1 MAKKFPLGAWVYDSV
16 DKFTP
21 DEVDVWADLGLTV
34 TMAPS
39 INYDDDLTK
48 LIPFLD
54 RARDRDMQLILW
66 VNGVGDSEERFR
78 KVYEVFKGHPALYGF
93 FIGDEPSTVPAMDY
107 CINVMKMQKRV
118 APELNPYLNMAGST
132 YELKHILFPDK
143 TYGEYLKELSE
154 RSGCTMFCFDTYTQM
169 INDGGVTNYYK
180 GAKAQFDASEYAG
193 IDMWCT
199 CLTSAHYAY
208 KLPSEYQLLWQIT
221 VSAALGC
228 KGIIWFR
235 LYDKKIAPEY
245 YGSPIDEYGCKTP
258 QYDMLSRCQKRF
270 NDQYGE
276 LLVKLHKKEVFITG
290 IQRGDWPMFNC
301 YSHDC
306 IKQVNT
312 FENTVVSFFTDDSGK
327 EYLCLVNA
335 EMYQNN
341 SIEIVYDSSKCSITE
356 LLLNG
361 TLERPDFGQD
371 GQAFTLYPGQMKM
384 FRIDRK

>member
-1 MAKKFPLGAWVYDSV
+1 MAQKFPLGAWIYNRIEE
-16 DKFTP
+16 FTP

-39 INYDDDLTK
+39 IDYDDDLTK

-54 RARDRDMQLILW
+54 RARDRGIKLILW
-66 VNGVGDSEERFR
+66 VNGVGSSEERFR

-93 FIGDEPSTVPAMDY
+93 FVADEPGDVAS
-107 CINVMKMQKRV
+107 INSCVEIMSMQKRV
-118 APELNPYLNMAGST
+118 APELRPYVNLMGSSPDR
-132 YELKHILFPDK
+132 ERHMFPGK
-143 TYGEYLKELSE
+143 TYNEFMKDFAE
-154 RSGCTMFCFDTYTQM
+154 RSLCDMVCFDTYTQM
-169 INDGGVTNYYK
+169 INDGGVTNYFRDL
-180 GAKAQFDASEYAG
+180 KAQTDAAYAAG
-193 IDMWCT
+193 IDIWAT

-208 KLPSEYQLLWQIT
+208 NVPNEYQLLWQIT

-258 QYDMLSRCQKRF
+258 QYDMLRRCQRRF

-276 LLVKLHKKEVFITG
+276 LLMQLHRKQVFITG

-306 IKQVNT
+306 IKAVKT
-312 FENTVVSFFTDDSGK
+312 FENTVVSFFEDDNGK
-327 EYLCLVNA
+327 EYLCLVNS
-335 EMYQNN
+335 EMYQKN
-341 SIEIVYDSSKCSITE
+341 SIELQIDSTKCSLTE
-356 LLLNG
+356 VLLNG
-361 TLERPDFGQD
+361 NVESKDFGED
-371 GQAFTLYPGQMKM
+371 GDAFTLYPGQMKM
-384 FRIDRK
+384 FRIERK